1 MTEAGEARETSCSPL
16 RPPKRTPT
24 RNLFLSFAMRTR
36 GANCAAAGSQS
47 TVHSLPLK
55 GQAPGS
61 CTERC
66 VQVGKCPLTGAE
78 DKKCKRFALGGETR
92 GIPVLLRMCGKQ
104 RTLSPMKME

>member
-1 MTEAGEARETSCSPL
+1 MTEAAEARETSCSPL

-66 VQVGKCPLTGAE
+66 VQVGKCRLAREEGHGGQRSWDLDRNGRGAPS
-78 DKKCKRFALGGETR
+78 F
-92 GIPVLLRMCGKQ
+92 CGCVASKG
-104 RTLSPMKME
+104 L